1 MAFLRATV
9 PRSARRFGALR
20 AVGARAVAAGL
31 LVIALVGARADRAA
45 SEAPALVS
53 SSAEDVLR
61 EVRRPG
67 ARAVV
72 VNVWATWC
80 APCREEMPDVLRVYR
95 ELRGRGLRL
104 LLVSADFPEDR
115 EEARAFL
122 ARAGVDF
129 PTYLKSGDDRAFIDG
144 LDPGWSG
151 ALPATFVYDAAGKLR
166 HSRVG
171 KSTYAELKER
181 VLEAL
186 EGSGASTEEPS

>member
-1 MAFLRATV
+1 MSSFRGEA
-9 PRSARRFGALR
+9 ARRSDAPR
-20 AVGARAVAAGL
+20 AARGRAAAGAL
-31 LVIALVGARADRAA
+31 LVIAVAAARADGTA
-45 SEAPALVS
+45 SGAPDLVS
-53 SSAEDVLR
+53 SSAEDLLR

-95 ELRGRGLRL
+95 ELRERGVRL
-104 LLVSADFPEDR
+104 LLVSADFPEAR

-122 ARAGVDF
+122 SRAGVDF

-144 LDPGWSG
+144 LDPSWSG
-151 ALPATFVYDAAGKLR
+151 ALPATFVYDATGKLR

-171 KSTYAELKER
+171 KSTYAELRER

-186 EGSGASTEEPS
+186 EGTGASTEEPS